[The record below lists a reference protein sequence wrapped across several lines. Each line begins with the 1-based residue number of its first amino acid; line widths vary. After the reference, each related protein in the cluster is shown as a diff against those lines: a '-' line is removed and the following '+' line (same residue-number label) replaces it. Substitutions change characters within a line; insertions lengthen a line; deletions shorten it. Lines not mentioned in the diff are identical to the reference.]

1 MQAGSYENFPRRM
14 VASTLL
20 VQLAIYVL
28 GGSIVLLLGPIFL
41 AVYVVYIPVLEYRV
55 LRQSCVDCSYYG
67 RTCCFGRGRLCA
79 LIFDKGNPE
88 KFPGR
93 KIGWADIL
101 PDFLVSIIP
110 LLAGIL
116 LLVISFDALLLA
128 VVILLAILAF
138 PVTGLI
144 RRRWACLYCRQRE
157 AGCPAEQL
165 FGRKE
170 TGEAR

>member
-1 MQAGSYENFPRRM
+1 MADSTFGNYPLRM
-14 VASTLL
+14 VVPSIL
-20 VQLAIYVL
+20 VQLAVYVL
-28 GGSIVLLLGPIFL
+28 GGVIILRFGAVFL
-41 AVYVVYIPVLEYRV
+41 AVYVVYILVLEYRV